1 MQEKQAQLKKRKIED
16 LYKVLEQT
24 KDPRDYFEK
33 LVPGLFPGKEAEIP
47 GARPAEEKQ
56 PELGLSESDP
66 KFWAWAKSTKGK
78 TVALASQHRSEEGET
93 EEKKAE
99 KRKVVAQL
107 LRESLNAKR
116 ERERKAREEAEKDL
130 PKTECAQGSTSSQEE
145 LRKDKR
151 EEKVEEKEEEVDLDK
166 VDLNELWKTGNF
178 DSEGEYESFSSDSE
192 GYFEAE
198 SSAESDVD
206 PVFLPLS
213 AKIKAKPRLQAT
225 SKKNPKTVKKAATS
239 ESTSQIRRAIQ
250 RLPESVKRH
259 PLKLRSR
266 SSLRLLA
273 VTRGVRPEW
282 RPFEKLRDLKGEVG
296 PRYSGSV
303 YHQPTTTK
311 RPGLIDAE
319 TGIEHRLTKRGYWLP
334 VLGASSRT
342 GKARSLSA
350 KYKYRAA
357 RKAKATAKRKAAAA
371 PPWR

>member
-66 KFWAWAKSTKGK
+66 KFWAWAKSTKEK

-145 LRKDKR
+145 PRKDKR
-151 EEKVEEKEEEVDLDK
+151 EEKEEEVGLDK

-198 SSAESDVD
+198 SSAESDED
-206 PVFLPLS
+206 P
-213 AKIKAKPRLQAT
+213 ACHYR
-225 SKKNPKTVKKAATS
+225 
-239 ESTSQIRRAIQ
+239 Q
-250 RLPESVKRH
+250 RSRQNLAC
-259 PLKLRSR
+259 KLRPKR
-266 SSLRLLA
+266 
-273 VTRGVRPEW
+273 TRR
-282 RPFEKLRDLKGEVG
+282 
-296 PRYSGSV
+296 
-303 YHQPTTTK
+303 Q
-311 RPGLIDAE
+311 
-319 TGIEHRLTKRGYWLP
+319 
-334 VLGASSRT
+334 
-342 GKARSLSA
+342 
-350 KYKYRAA
+350 
-357 RKAKATAKRKAAAA
+357 
-371 PPWR
+371 